1 VNNSLRRAAAPIAA
15 SVGVFAAA
23 SACHLLATWIMSKVT
38 GYPVSRLL
46 MKWDSAY
53 YLAIAKHGYPT
64 HLPPISHPASVVSFY
79 PLYPIFVRG
88 TLDVTPFGDYQAS
101 LLVAGAFA
109 AGAVVAVWC
118 LAQDLYGA
126 DVAYRSVALF
136 AFAPGAFAFTM
147 GYSEGVFVLFATL
160 ALLMLLQKHWV
171 LAGVFSAASSA
182 TRSIGLAAAVACAVG
197 AFLALRNDRRNWTPF
212 LAPVLALAGVLI
224 MPLYYWWHVGDAFA
238 YSKTEDRAWGKH
250 FDFGADTARHVGGLF
265 VHPFRDVNLF
275 FAGLAVAFIIGGIVL
290 LFWLKAPALIL
301 AYTLVNAVAILMTS
315 NTTSTFRLSL
325 AAMPLTIAYA
335 RVLKG
340 NVYAVALAVSA
351 ALFVMLGVAAST
363 IYYTP

>member
-1 VNNSLRRAAAPIAA
+1 VNDSLRRAAAPVAA
-15 SVGVFAAA
+15 SLGVFAAA
-23 SACHLLATWIMSKVT
+23 TACHVLATWIMSKVT
-38 GYPVSRLL
+38 GFPVSRLL

-64 HLPPISHPASVVSFY
+64 HLPPIAHPSSVLSFY
-79 PLYPIFVRG
+79 PLYPLFVRG
-88 TLDVTPFGDYQAS
+88 TLGVTPLGDNAAS
-101 LLVAGAFA
+101 LLVAGAFSA
-109 AGAVVAVWC
+109 AAVVAVWY
-118 LAQDLYGA
+118 LARNLYGA
-126 DVAYRSVALF
+126 AVAYRSVALF

-171 LAGVFSAASSA
+171 LAGVFSAASSV
-182 TRSIGLAAAVACAVG
+182 TRSIGLAAAVACAVA
-197 AFLALRNDRRNWTPF
+197 AFIALRENRRQWRPL
-212 LAPVLALAGVLI
+212 LAPVLAFVGVFV

-250 FDFGADTARHVGGLF
+250 FDFGADTARHVTGLF
-265 VHPFRDVNLF
+265 AHPFRDVNLF
-275 FAGLAVAFIIGGIVL
+275 FAGLAVAFILGGIVL

-351 ALFVMLGVAAST
+351 ALFVMLGMAAST
-363 IYYTP
+363 IFYTP